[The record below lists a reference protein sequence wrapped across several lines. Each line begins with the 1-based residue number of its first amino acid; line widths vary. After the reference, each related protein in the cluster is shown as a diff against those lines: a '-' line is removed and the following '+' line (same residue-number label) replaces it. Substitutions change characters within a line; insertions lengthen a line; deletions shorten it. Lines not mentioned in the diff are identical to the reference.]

1 MANEMEDVQW
11 DTLKKEKGPL
21 IVGLWTALWLAV
33 GFVYGSNLGTHA
45 WQVIPIISTFYG
57 VIAGIIFTLIIA
69 YRKST
74 QSLYSFSASAVFGL
88 AASGCT
94 IPILI
99 LLNGKI
105 SAVFIF
111 ALLAGPV
118 SGMFVSLIYRL
129 VYRVS
134 S

>member
-1 MANEMEDVQW
+1 MEDVQW

-21 IVGLWTALWLAV
+21 IVGLWTALWLVV

-45 WQVIPIISTFYG
+45 WQVIPIISTIYG
-57 VIAGIIFTLIIA
+57 VIAGTIFTLIIA
-69 YRKST
+69 YKKST
-74 QSLYSFSASAVFGL
+74 QSLYSFPTSSVLGL

-99 LLNGKI
+99 LLNGKV
-105 SAVFIF
+105 SAVVIF
-111 ALLAGPV
+111 TLLAGPV

-129 VYRVS
+129 VDRVS